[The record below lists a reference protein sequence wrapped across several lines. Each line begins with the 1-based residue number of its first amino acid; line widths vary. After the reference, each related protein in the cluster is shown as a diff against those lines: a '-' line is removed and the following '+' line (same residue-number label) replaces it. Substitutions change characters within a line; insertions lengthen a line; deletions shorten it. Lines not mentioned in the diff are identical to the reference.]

1 LLHLILDKTGL
12 VETDPVHTK
21 IASVSLK

>member
-1 LLHLILDKTGL
+1 LILDKTGL